1 MTQLGVFIVAKIENT
16 DKEKEKKK
24 LSYNSSR
31 YFSMGICLQS
41 GIIAFYRFQFY
52 CYHLLTSIIYI

>member
-52 CYHLLTSIIYI
+52 CYHL